1 MAPVPEPGA
10 SDSKESACNAGD
22 PGSVPE
28 SGRAPGRGLGNPL
41 QYSCLENPMGRGAWW
56 ATVHRV
62 SKIQTRLKGLS
73 VHACT
78 KVKNLSN
85 KENLA
90 PEFCIRTLLILDAT
104 CFSTTL
110 QRNGWVHKQMSPLV
124 LQGIT
129 HPNLHCGTESVHG
142 IIPSSDR

>member
-1 MAPVPEPGA
+1 MALAVKRLPA
-10 SDSKESACNAGD
+10 NTGD
-22 PGSVPE
+22 LRDAGSVPG
-28 SGRAPGRGLGNPL
+28 SGRSPEGGHNNPL
-41 QYSCLENPMGRGAWW
+41 QYPCLENPMGRGAWW